1 MKMYIYKFRKEEICS
16 YVIHILYVNFL
27 EFIDYMTLIKYFR
40 LNFIKVITYSVKILL
55 QNNFLNL
62 FLFGNVIG
70 I

>member
-16 YVIHILYVNFL
+16 YVIYILYVNFL